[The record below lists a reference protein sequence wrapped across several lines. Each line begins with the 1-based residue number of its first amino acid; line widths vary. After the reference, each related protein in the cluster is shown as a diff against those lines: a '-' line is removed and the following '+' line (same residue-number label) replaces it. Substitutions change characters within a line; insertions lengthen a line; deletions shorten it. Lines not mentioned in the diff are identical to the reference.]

1 MTVVE
6 NDNNLTPDI
15 TVYMPTK
22 NRAKLMKRAAK
33 SVLRQ
38 TFTNFEL
45 LIVDD
50 HSTDETATVL
60 TELAKDSRVRIFRNP
75 SRGACSARNFAI
87 QQARAKYITGLDDD
101 DYFTP
106 ERLALFYEQR
116 NRDVSFLCASST
128 WCYGHF
134 QRVIDGKP
142 GAFSLSQQLSYNEAS
157 NQVFVLTQRLREI
170 GGFDESFVACQDYDT
185 WTRLMIRY
193 GSAYRLPT
201 PTYVVDDNS
210 GFQRMIDNPKSVR
223 GYQQFWD
230 KHHHRMSK
238 DNELNHQFMR
248 WVRIRHRLTLME
260 LLPLLTA
267 SRRTEK
273 IRYFLSSNFPYI
285 AACRHRLLTLF
296 KR

>member
-6 NDNNLTPDI
+6 NDNQSIPEI

-22 NRAKLMKRAAK
+22 NRAKLMLRAAN
-33 SVLRQ
+33 SVLSQ

-50 HSTDETATVL
+50 HSTDETATILADL
-60 TELAKDSRVRIFRNP
+60 TQDYRVRVFSNP
-75 SRGACSARNFAI
+75 GSGACSARNFAI
-87 QQARAKYITGLDDD
+87 RHARAKYITGLDDD

-106 ERLALFYEQR
+106 ERLALFFEQR
-116 NRDVSFLCASST
+116 NRDAAFLCASSI
-128 WCYGHF
+128 WNYGDF
-134 QRVIDGKP
+134 QRIIDGKP
-142 GAFSLSQQLSYNEAS
+142 GEFSLSEQLNYNEAS
-157 NQVFVLTQRLREI
+157 NQVFVLTERLREI

-185 WTRLMIRY
+185 WTRLMIVY
-193 GSAYRLPT
+193 GSAYRLSK

-238 DNELNHQFMR
+238 DNKLNQQFMR
-248 WVRIRHRLTLME
+248 WVRTRHKLSMKE
-260 LLPLLTA
+260 LLLLLTA
-267 SRRTEK
+267 SRRMEK
-273 IRYFLSSNFPYI
+273 IRYFISSNFPYVS
-285 AACRHRLLTLF
+285 ACRHRLLTLF
-296 KR
+296 KP